1 MRETVFLVMR
11 NVEVIILRVLVII
24 GLCVAPFLAT
34 IGFKK
39 GRANQSAETV
49 EESKAGNAVTL
60 APKEDES
67 TVVAETKTLGEE
79 LWGDRK
85 STPIE
90 GVKEVIES
98 FVGAE
103 TWQDALPYI
112 YRSKELEGQIAA
124 YYRDW
129 QYEPMSD
136 VTMHFFQMEMD
147 PEREGPYWVYL
158 VSADPESEG
167 IPVIVREED
176 GEKKVDWEIYSEFND
191 RHFVAFL
198 NGELSGDPT
207 FRVVAERIESL
218 DRVAEEA
225 MGKMDDYLI
234 YQLSAPYGELNE
246 NSTYAFAPKGTE
258 TAQRMDEVM
267 GVADEPLATIL
278 TLGKKKVG
286 DIVFYVIDDYVS
298 EGWFS
303 KE

>member
-1 MRETVFLVMR
+1 MR

-24 GLCVAPFLAT
+24 GLCVAPFLAM

-79 LWGDRK
+79 LWGDRT

-90 GVKEVIES
+90 GVKEAI
-98 FVGAE
+98 
-103 TWQDALPYI
+103 
-112 YRSKELEGQIAA
+112 
-124 YYRDW
+124 
-129 QYEPMSD
+129 
-136 VTMHFFQMEMD
+136 
-147 PEREGPYWVYL
+147 
-158 VSADPESEG
+158 
-167 IPVIVREED
+167 
-176 GEKKVDWEIYSEFND
+176 
-191 RHFVAFL
+191 
-198 NGELSGDPT
+198 
-207 FRVVAERIESL
+207 
-218 DRVAEEA
+218 
-225 MGKMDDYLI
+225 
-234 YQLSAPYGELNE
+234 
-246 NSTYAFAPKGTE
+246 
-258 TAQRMDEVM
+258 
-267 GVADEPLATIL
+267 EPLATIL